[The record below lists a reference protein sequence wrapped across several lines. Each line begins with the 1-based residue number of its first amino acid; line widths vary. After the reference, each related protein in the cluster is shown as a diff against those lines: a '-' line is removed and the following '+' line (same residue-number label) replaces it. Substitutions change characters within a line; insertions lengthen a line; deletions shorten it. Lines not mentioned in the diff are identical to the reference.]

1 MSEPIPNQIKQHRE
15 QQRQAMIKVIYTL
28 SNLDE
33 ITLDSIDWA
42 CLTQS
47 DESDPLRYRA
57 TISFWLP

>member
-1 MSEPIPNQIKQHRE
+1 MSKPTSNQIRKLKE
-15 QQRQAMIKVIYTL
+15 QQRLTMLKVIYAL
-28 SNLDE
+28 SNMNE

-42 CLTQS
+42 YITQT